1 MLLENEMDLSPAFC
15 TQNSSA
21 SDISAPVTP
30 TFSTRHCRYSSS
42 ASSMDVSL
50 TNIPVIDSPASPT
63 FLALKSGKR
72 SLPDVQ
78 EEPQERDEDF
88 EMLDHAD
95 ELYDC
100 FCKFYKNAHGL

>member
-1 MLLENEMDLSPAFC
+1 MLLENEMDLLPAFC
-15 TQNSSA
+15 TQNSSS

-42 ASSMDVSL
+42 ASSMDASL
-50 TNIPVIDSPASPT
+50 TIAPVLDNSPASPT
-63 FLALKSGKR
+63 FIGLKSGKR

-88 EMLDHAD
+88 EMLDAD

-100 FCKFYKNAHGL
+100 FCKL